1 MQRTLSC
8 LCVVLL
14 ALIGGVGCNSG
25 SAGKTTPAKA
35 DSQDSHPEEGPHHG
49 ALLELGDEEYHA
61 EIVHDE
67 DAKTVTVYIL
77 DSTAKKAVP
86 IDAKS
91 LTIVVRADGKTNPY
105 ELKASAMEGEADGK
119 SSRFVSSDKAI
130 DMAIDTEGAES
141 QLQVTIQGTPYTVKI
156 AEHDHDEHDHDD
168 EKK

>member
-8 LCVVLL
+8 LCVF
-14 ALIGGVGCNSG
+14 AMIGFVGCDSG
-25 SAGKTTPAKA
+25 SPEKSTAAKT
-35 DSQDSHPEEGPHHG
+35 DSQDSHPAEGPHHG
-49 ALLELGDEEYHA
+49 TLLELGDEEYHA
-61 EIVHDE
+61 EFVHDE

-86 IDAKS
+86 IDAKT
-91 LTIVVRADGKTNPY
+91 LTIVVRADGKTTPY

-130 DMAIDTEGAES
+130 DNAIDTEGAES
-141 QLQVTIQGTPYTVKI
+141 QLQVTIEGTPFTVKI
-156 AEHDHDEHDHDD
+156 AEHDHDD